1 MSPERRPIYI
11 CGHTSPPATLPLA
24 IRHHLDSPFVNPP
37 PIPRTFSHPCRPCH
51 FNMTISS
58 IAALRREHDP
68 LIQDLEQRIQVT
80 KDKLWYKY
88 DARLDGL
95 MREAR
100 QRLGIMKV
108 ERQDASE
115 KIRARFEKV
124 WGPL

>member
-1 MSPERRPIYI
+1 
-11 CGHTSPPATLPLA
+11 
-24 IRHHLDSPFVNPP
+24 
-37 PIPRTFSHPCRPCH
+37 
-51 FNMTISS
+51 MTISS